1 MLQKPESQRPSRTR
15 KREEFLN
22 AVSRLVGSLSIVVMV
37 ATLFYVVIQNLL
49 VPPPTDKATLEAIY
63 GSDSVGSNWSGD
75 KSSQP
80 ALFQTTRAA
89 AAPITTDGTQQ
100 NRETVEQVINSVTQ
114 ARQPDDLVPKAQAV
128 IAGISNIEAK
138 RPQIE
143 QAVRLF
149 FDATTVE
156 GKLKLVRDADRV
168 RPLMEGY
175 YRREKMPTYQWQN
188 IGWTLPV
195 DEPGY
200 RFGYVQA
207 NFSDAPPVSMIVEE
221 MEDGSFRVDWESS
234 VRYGELAWQ
243 DFLRMKPAQPT
254 LFRVI
259 ASKVE
264 STLVPNAVAQ
274 HTEAGGEV
282 IEIKHPAEEG
292 VVYAALNKNDPQ
304 LAPVISQMQTGKW
317 KDVPLT
323 LRLCYPGP
331 SASKGDAVRIAGVE
345 GKGWLILQPNRS

>member
-1 MLQKPESQRPSRTR
+1 
-15 KREEFLN
+15 
-22 AVSRLVGSLSIVVMV
+22 MV
-37 ATLFYVVIQNLL
+37 ATLFYVVIQKLL
-49 VPPPTDKATLEAIY
+49 IPPPVDRATLEAIY
-63 GSDSVGSNWSGD
+63 GGDVPGTNWSGD
-75 KSSQP
+75 KNSRP
-80 ALFQTTRAA
+80 ALFQTSRTSSAPAA
-89 AAPITTDGTQQ
+89 ESGASQSHQ
-100 NRETVEQVINSVTQ
+100 SVEQVMQNMAQFRNEANI
-114 ARQPDDLVPKAQAV
+114 VPKAQAV

-143 QAVRLF
+143 QTVRHF
-149 FDATTVE
+149 FNSSSLDE
-156 GKLKLVRDADRV
+156 KLKHVRDPERV
-168 RPLMEGY
+168 RPLMESY
-175 YRREKMPTYQWQN
+175 YRREKMPSYTWQSL
-188 IGWTLPV
+188 GWTLPV
-195 DEPGY
+195 DEQGY

-221 MEDGSFRVDWESS
+221 LENGSFRVDWESS

-264 STLVPNAVAQ
+264 STLVPNSLAK
-274 HTEAGGEV
+274 HTESGGELL
-282 IEIKHPAEEG
+282 EIKHPAEEG
-292 VVYAALNKNDPQ
+292 IVYAPLNTKDPQ
-304 LAPVISQMQTGKW
+304 LAPLISQMQTGKW

-331 SASKGDAVRIAGVE
+331 AAGQDAAVRIAGVE